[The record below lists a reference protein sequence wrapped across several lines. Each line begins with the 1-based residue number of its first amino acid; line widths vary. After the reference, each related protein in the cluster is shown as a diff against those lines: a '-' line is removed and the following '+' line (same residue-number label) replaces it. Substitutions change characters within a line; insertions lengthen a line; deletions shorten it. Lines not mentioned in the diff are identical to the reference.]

1 MRRGRQRYLTGNF
14 NVRQSEATVRLC
26 YEKAA
31 ALVETDT
38 GAAAMLLTCFTAL
51 GDGAGVDRAARL
63 SLARVE
69 AILAHDRDNGM
80 AMDYGVAA
88 LAALGEADRAIGCA
102 ARC

>member
-1 MRRGRQRYLTGNF
+1 M
-14 NVRQSEATVRLC
+14 RQSEATVRLC